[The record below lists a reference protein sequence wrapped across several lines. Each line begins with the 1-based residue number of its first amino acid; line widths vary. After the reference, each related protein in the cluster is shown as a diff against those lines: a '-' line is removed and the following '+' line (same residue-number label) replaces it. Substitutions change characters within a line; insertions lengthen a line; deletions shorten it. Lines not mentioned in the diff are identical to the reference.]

1 MDVFFFINGGIQ
13 NEWFIMEH
21 PIKMGDLEVP
31 LFQETTIL
39 MIQVSHYTHE
49 YGMRMV

>member
-21 PIKMGDLEVP
+21 PIKMGDVGVP
-31 LFQETTIL
+31 LFYETPYEPQGEAL
-39 MIQVSHYTHE
+39 
-49 YGMRMV
+49 